1 MKANAVAAALAV
13 LTGLAAA
20 SALAD
25 ADTLAFYTFTEGAD
39 GESAVG
45 TAILN
50 TVDASRFAGTAD
62 VKDNGGGSGKAQF
75 SSDIPA
81 KYIFSGQGGI
91 PIATNAQSLFF
102 DGVLNRTNN
111 GKEGGSVSFE
121 GLATMLSS
129 NSDYTVE
136 FFWKV
141 DTNEISGVDAYYKSY
156 IFRPSVLWNDGVLA
170 PDGSV
175 SSEGT
180 NCNVPEYDVGCRIYG
195 GGNDLNK
202 NNEAA
207 LYNTYGGYKADTILD
222 GKWHHLAVTYSRSS
236 HLRRTIADYTS
247 AHCNKSRN
255 GQSAGVTVTN
265 SVMTTSE
272 PLVIGNYGMR
282 GHIACLRVTKRVL
295 GVSELLYASN
305 NENFFTDNGDTVF
318 HWQCDGE
325 SGAAVSV
332 ITNRVVP
339 ENFHEVNPN
348 LFYFDDSWI
357 VSGLYTGNGTVSV
370 DSSFAGSVPVYT
382 NELPDARKT
391 LVTDGEDRS
400 AGISENTGSI
410 KLSPPSC
417 ASRLSLGLDLPSD
430 NFRHFTEGDFTVEC
444 FFKFDSTAAAAA
456 GAQTNYPSFTIC
468 GAVNAAYS
476 LDWRLFFDFTPRAN
490 AADKIGTTDQWGYM
504 RPQFNYYSVTNST
517 MTGAHS
523 FSSTSL
529 RMGTPPWDDDWH
541 HIAVVYEDGE
551 VVGTIKIYL
560 DYKPWFSSVLRGR
573 LTPRAP
579 AAQAFRFGCGLNGFP
594 GPFTYD
600 EVRLVKRA
608 LEPEEFLH
616 LARPLRGV
624 QIIFR

>member
-1 MKANAVAAALAV
+1 MKADAVAAAFAA

-50 TVDASRFAGTAD
+50 SVDASRFAGTAN

-75 SSDIPA
+75 SSDAPA
-81 KYIFSGQGGI
+81 KYIFSGMGGI
-91 PIATNAQSLFF
+91 PIATNAQSIFF
-102 DGVLNRTNN
+102 NGVLNRTTND
-111 GKEGGSVSFE
+111 KEGGSVSFE

-141 DTNEISGVDAYYKSY
+141 DTNEVAGVDAYYRSY
-156 IFRPSVLWNDGVLA
+156 IYRPSVLWNDGVLA
-170 PDGSV
+170 PDGSM

-180 NCNVPEYDVGCRIYG
+180 KCNVPETATGCRIYG

-202 NNEAA
+202 YNEAA
-207 LYNTYGGYKADTILD
+207 LYNTYNGYKTDTILD
-222 GKWHHLAVTYSRSS
+222 GKWHHFAVTYSRAN

-247 AHCNKSRN
+247 LNCNISRN
-255 GQSAGVTVTN
+255 GLNAGITVTN
-265 SVMTTSE
+265 STMSSSE

-282 GHIACLRVTKRVL
+282 GRIACLRVTKRVL
-295 GVSELLYASN
+295 GISELLYASN
-305 NENFFTDNGDTVF
+305 DERFFTDNDETLF

-325 SGAAVSV
+325 SGGAVSV
-332 ITNRVVP
+332 IANRLVP
-339 ENFHEVNPN
+339 ENFHAVNPG
-348 LFYFDDSWI
+348 LFYFNDSWI

-370 DSSFAGSVPVYT
+370 DPSFAGIAPVYT
-382 NELPDARKT
+382 NELPNAKKT
-391 LVTDGEDRS
+391 LVTDGADRR
-400 AGISENTGSI
+400 AGISENAGSI
-410 KLSPPSC
+410 QLSPPSC
-417 ASRLSLGLDLPSD
+417 AARVAFGLDLPSG

-444 FFKFDSTAAAAA
+444 FFKFDSAAAAAA

-468 GAVNAAYS
+468 GAFNAAYS

-490 AADKIGTTDQWGYM
+490 AADKIGTPAQWDCM
-504 RPQFNYYSVTNST
+504 RPHFNYYSVSNST
-517 MTGAHS
+517 MSGAYS
-523 FSSTSL
+523 IVATSL
-529 RMGTPPWDDDWH
+529 RKGTSPWDDDWH
-541 HIAVVYEDGE
+541 HVAVVYEDGE
-551 VVGTIKIYL
+551 VVGAIKIYL
-560 DYKPWFSSVLRGR
+560 DYEPWFSSTLRGR
-573 LTPRAP
+573 LTPRTP
-579 AAQAFRFGCGLNGFP
+579 TAQAFRFGYGLNGFP

-608 LEPEEFLH
+608 LDPDEFLH